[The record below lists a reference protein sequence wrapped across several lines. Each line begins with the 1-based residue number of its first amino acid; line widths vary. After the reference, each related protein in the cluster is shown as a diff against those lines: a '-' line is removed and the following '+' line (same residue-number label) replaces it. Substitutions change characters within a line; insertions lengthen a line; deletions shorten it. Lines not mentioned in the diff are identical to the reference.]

1 MVPTHKAFVFGE
13 LLRGFRERFGISQ
26 QALGDQIGVGRN
38 TISAWERGGMPKYRD
53 RICLLEDELHL
64 SEKELDL
71 LLYAA
76 SYPLEY
82 HSSIT
87 EAWPAA
93 GTESL
98 FNRQIGRQQSADH
111 SIQPYGYLHMKG
123 GIDDEKYFALK
134 DATLII
140 GRNPAKCHLVIPD
153 KFTRV
158 SRVHAAITW
167 DGTNAYIEDI
177 GSKNYTFVDNE
188 QVKERKPLQPGQL
201 IFLGGWLPSATVCV
215 LEFSLLPYPTE

>member
-1 MVPTHKAFVFGE
+1 MFGE

-38 TISAWERGGMPKYRD
+38 TISAWERGGIPKYRD

-64 SEKELDL
+64 SKYELDL

-82 HSSIT
+82 HSSIA
-87 EAWPAA
+87 EASHAT
-93 GTESL
+93 GTESR
-98 FNRQIGRQQSADH
+98 FNWQTGRQQAADH

-123 GIDDEKYFALK
+123 GIDDNKYFALK

-140 GRNPAKCHLVIPD
+140 GRNPAECHLVIPD

-167 DGTNAYIEDI
+167 DRTNAYIEDS
-177 GSKNYTFVDNE
+177 GSKNGTFVDS
-188 QVKERKPLQPGQL
+188 ERVTIRTRLQPGQL
-201 IFLGGWLPSATVCV
+201 IFLGGWLPSVTVCV